1 MYRRIYRRLC
11 IHNNNIFRNPNFL
24 VQTPSKTALNYH
36 RMYRNKYYV
45 DQNLNLFPITP
56 PLSSEMIASFLMV
69 SCNLF
74 VIGSLTFLMIL
85 CFRYFYQL
93 LCMITGTDICEK
105 QIMYVSVISVKI
117 CIIAVVLYKMFK
129 K

>member
-11 IHNNNIFRNPNFL
+11 LHSNIYRNPNLLFQRSL
-24 VQTPSKTALNYH
+24 STELNHH
-36 RMYRNKYYV
+36 RMYHNKYYV
-45 DQNLNLFPITP
+45 DQNLNLFPITQP
-56 PLSSEMIASFLMV
+56 FTSEMVASFLMV

-129 K
+129 N